1 MTAPAPRSE
10 ARLSDPVLTGE
21 GLAMLSQAMLALRST
36 ADLGTASAIAGSC
49 VLSALEA
56 ADYRLLRMDAR
67 SGTLRCLDGTGV
79 ETPYLPEPEGPV
91 EWSVRHELPCYQED
105 ESAVPASREAGLWI
119 EPPASLA
126 TVPLLSGSVVCGF
139 LLVGWNL
146 ARPFPPGERLF
157 LQTLGDG
164 LALAFERAELRRQ
177 LETERQRVQ
186 ELERRQNDGEETSS
200 HLMSV
205 VAHEIRSPL
214 TAIKAYTEA
223 MLDNLSNPHAPRE
236 RFLGII
242 SDECDRLTR
251 LVTDVLDL
259 SRLEAGQ
266 RPLRLA
272 RSGLDGLIREV
283 VSSLATAAKPRQIG
297 FVVDVEPGLVA
308 EVDPDLL
315 RRLLANLIGNA
326 IQCSPAQGKVRIAA
340 SARGDE
346 WTCTVEDDGPGI
358 PREDLPHV
366 FERFFRARSAGD
378 KENELNGLGLAIS
391 RGIAELH
398 GGRIWVQA
406 IEPRGTRFAFAFPLR
421 QLASPRSRRI
431 SRQVWGRA
439 DLRELLNET
448 VSMIAAAMD
457 AEIVSFM
464 LVDPDHGDLF
474 IAASRGLE
482 GQNLLGRRTTLR
494 SGVAGSVAAWGRP
507 LLVSNIETDRRFS
520 RLNHPQ
526 YRTKSLLCVPLRVE
540 GEVLGVLNV
549 NNKNSGEAFNEDD
562 LAVLTALVERVGSA
576 VERACAHPESER
588 VVREA
593 VDAVRSITRLR
604 RDSLLGGGRQVHLAR
619 ATARELRLADPDVDL
634 IGYVAS
640 VHDLGMSR
648 LERQLS
654 KPAALD
660 DAEREAVA
668 THPEISVEIIR
679 PLEYLGTV
687 RDIML
692 AHHERWDG
700 RGYPRGLKGD
710 EIHVGARILAVVDA
724 YDSMIRGRPYRS
736 PRRPS
741 EAMDELLRGSGKQFD
756 PAVVEAF
763 ARVIQREPERP

>member
-1 MTAPAPRSE
+1 
-10 ARLSDPVLTGE
+10 
-21 GLAMLSQAMLALRST
+21 
-36 ADLGTASAIAGSC
+36 
-49 VLSALEA
+49 
-56 ADYRLLRMDAR
+56 MDAR

-79 ETPYLPEPEGPV
+79 ETPYLPEPDGPV
-91 EWSVRHELPCYQED
+91 EWVVRHEIPCFQET
-105 ESAVPASREAGLWI
+105 EEGSPASREAGLWI
-119 EPPASLA
+119 EPPVSLA

-139 LLVGWNL
+139 LLVGWNGP
-146 ARPFPPGERLF
+146 RTFTPGERLF

-164 LALAFERAELRRQ
+164 LALAFERADLRRM
-177 LETERQRVQ
+177 LESERQRVH
-186 ELERRQNDGEETSS
+186 ELERLQSDGEETSS

-272 RSGLDGLIREV
+272 RSGIDGLIRDSV
-283 VSSLATAAKPRQIG
+283 QSLAGAARPRQIG
-297 FVVDVEPGLVA
+297 FQVDVESGLVA

-326 IQCSPAQGKVRIAA
+326 IQFSPAQGKVRISA
-340 SARGDE
+340 SARGEE
-346 WTCTVEDDGPGI
+346 WICSVEDDGPGI

-366 FERFFRARSAGD
+366 FERFYRARPSQE
-378 KENELNGLGLAIS
+378 KEGEVNGLGLAIS

-406 IEPRGTRFAFAFPLR
+406 IEPRGTRFCFALPLR

-431 SRQVWGRA
+431 SRQVWGRS
-439 DLRELLNET
+439 DLRELLDEA

-526 YRTKSLLCVPLRVE
+526 YRTKSLLCVPIRVE
-540 GEVLGVLNV
+540 NEVLGVLNV
-549 NNKNSGEAFNEDD
+549 NNKNSGEAFDEDD
-562 LAVLTALVERVGSA
+562 LAVLSALVERVGSA

-593 VDAVRSITRLR
+593 VTAIRSITRLR

-619 ATARELRLADPDVDL
+619 ATAHELRLPDSDVDL

-640 VHDLGMSR
+640 VHDLGMSKLQR
-648 LERQLS
+648 EVS
-654 KPAALD
+654 KAAALD
-660 DAEREAVA
+660 EAERDAVT

-687 RDIML
+687 REIML

-700 RGYPRGLKGD
+700 RGYPRGLCGD
-710 EIHVGARILAVVDA
+710 EIHIGARVLAVVDA
-724 YDSMIRGRPYRS
+724 YDSMTRGRPYR
-736 PRRPS
+736 PARR
-741 EAMDELLRGSGKQFD
+741 ATDALDELQREAGKQFD
-756 PAVVEAF
+756 KAVVEAF
-763 ARVIQREPERP
+763 ARVIHRELERA